1 MFRDK
6 LSRVAILGI
15 AIMVAS
21 SAVVMSQDEL
31 SNNDKKWLEEEVSAL
46 ITAEEIE
53 IFENLQSRDR
63 KLFKELFWSRRD
75 FDPMTPD
82 NEFLKWYE
90 ERVKAADDAITLDR
104 GRGSQ
109 SDMGEIFILFG
120 GPAETGGRDQNLTWT
135 YAANP
140 PLGIPEGYTF
150 QFRESPIGYRL
161 ARGDEVEAILETAKA
176 YYLANRAISYIR
188 DSDGRLLKPD
198 SKFDPNS
205 PAKRILQELMAN
217 KTENPAIPFDARS
230 SFFRA
235 SEGAIYVPIL
245 FEIDGDAVSWDG
257 NETEITIFGAVENA
271 EGQSLYPFEQP
282 VKLQKNDDG
291 LVVYDVPIQ
300 VTPGLYT
307 FCFGV
312 MDQETSKVGTR
323 VLEVEVPNLSTDG
336 LKLSSV
342 LVYSRIRETTE
353 GAGVP
358 GHAFQ
363 FGTNQFIPVPG
374 DVPTFTQSDA
384 LGLFFFVYGF
394 DLDASGQPSVTSQ
407 FVFSYNGE
415 SRGQTPPRPVQAAE
429 EQGVGYIEIPLE
441 SFDPGNYKVQVKVID
456 KVADQT
462 VTEDIEFMLQ

>member
-15 AIMVAS
+15 AIIVAS

-31 SNNDKKWLEEEVSAL
+31 SNDDKKWLEEEVSAL

-63 KLFKELFWSRRD
+63 KLFKELFWARRD
-75 FDPMTPD
+75 FDPMTPA
-82 NEFLKWYE
+82 NEFLQWYE
-90 ERVKAADDAITLDR
+90 ERVKAADEAITQER

-109 SDMGEIFILFG
+109 TDMGEIFILFG
-120 GPAETGGRDQNLTWT
+120 GPAEVDQRDQRITWT

-140 PLGIPEGYTF
+140 PLGIPEGHTF
-150 QFRESPIGYRL
+150 QFRQSPLGYRL
-161 ARGDEVEAILETAKA
+161 ASGDEVEAILETTKT
-176 YYLANRAISYIR
+176 YYLTNRAITYIR

-198 SKFDPNS
+198 AQFDPNS

-217 KTENPAIPFDARS
+217 KTGNPAIPFDARV

-235 SEGAIYVPIL
+235 TEGAVYVPIL

-282 VKLQKNDDG
+282 VELEKNDDG
-291 LVVYDVPIQ
+291 LVVYDVPIE
-300 VTPGLYT
+300 VAPGLYT

-336 LKLSSV
+336 VKLSSI
-342 LVYSRIRETTE
+342 LVYSRLRETTE

-363 FGTNQFIPVPG
+363 FGTNQFIPKTG

-394 DLDASGQPSVTSQ
+394 GLNASGQPSVTSQ
-407 FVFSYNGE
+407 FVFSRDGE
-415 SRGQTPPRPVQAAE
+415 SSGQTPARPVQAGAD
-429 EQGVGYIEIPLE
+429 QGIGHLEVPLE
-441 SFDPGNYKVQVKVID
+441 SFDPGNYKIQVKVID
-456 KVADQT
+456 QVANQT
-462 VTEDIEFMLQ
+462 ITEDVEFVLE